1 MTRAI
6 FRPLWMLRLVVMVS
20 ALAFVS
26 GMTIQAIP
34 PAEALGLTKTDGTA
48 KPEPECPRMAM
59 EHHSEGTPVPQPC
72 KGIMLDC
79 VKQMGCLGTPALPD
93 RFDAVSMPVAYSAA
107 AYWLPCPGL
116 SGRDVEPDL
125 FPPIAG

>member
-1 MTRAI
+1 MMPI
-6 FRPLWMLRLVVMVS
+6 MLRRLVVALSV
-20 ALAFVS
+20 LAFVS
-26 GMTIQAIP
+26 GMTVQAVP
-34 PAEALGLTKTDGTA
+34 SAGALGISTA
-48 KPEPECPRMAM
+48 AADAKEDPEYPRMAIG
-59 EHHSEGTPVPQPC
+59 HHNQGMPVPAPC

-93 RFDAVSMPVAYSAA
+93 RSAAVGRPVAYSVVG
-107 AYWLPCPGL
+107 YWSPGTAL